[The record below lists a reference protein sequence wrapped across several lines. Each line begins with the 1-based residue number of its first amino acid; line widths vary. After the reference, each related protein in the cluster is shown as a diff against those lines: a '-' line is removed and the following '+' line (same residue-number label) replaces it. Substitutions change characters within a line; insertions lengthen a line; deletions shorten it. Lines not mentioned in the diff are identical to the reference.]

1 MHRKVHPTASER
13 PYATIL
19 AVIIAALLFL
29 NVFNQGTYGRY
40 YFSSSLVD
48 DDRKLELGN
57 TQSLKTEI
65 AGYWKE
71 VRTSLGLGLLP
82 DTVLFHGKVN
92 GLDDSSH
99 STPTGRGNARKNVID
114 LFSNRLY
121 RERLGRLHPAHL
133 RRRDIPDSEE
143 TDVSYARENIDE
155 LSLAQAWDDNIDYY
169 DMTNGQPG
177 LVCLMNLSFGSRRK
191 RKVKPQQMLYPDKIS
206 RSFKPNNSIRNLFPQ
221 LVLASHFIISSYF
234 LIHSQRLLPTNHVYC
249 AGR

>member
-1 MHRKVHPTASER
+1 M
-13 PYATIL
+13 
-19 AVIIAALLFL
+19 
-29 NVFNQGTYGRY
+29 
-40 YFSSSLVD
+40 D
-48 DDRKLELGN
+48 DDTKLELGN

-82 DTVLFHGKVN
+82 DTILFHGKVN

-99 STPTGRGNARKNVID
+99 STSTGRGNARKNVIN

-121 RERLGRLHPAHL
+121 RERLGRFHPAHL

-169 DMTNGQPG
+169 DTANGQPG
-177 LVCLMNLSFGSRRK
+177 PEPFLAKDSELSRILSVQAHAAAFRAIAARELRQHHHHHSSN
-191 RKVKPQQMLYPDKIS
+191 KPHGFL
-206 RSFKPNNSIRNLFPQ
+206 RS
-221 LVLASHFIISSYF
+221 
-234 LIHSQRLLPTNHVYC
+234 
-249 AGR
+249 

>member
-1 MHRKVHPTASER
+1 M
-13 PYATIL
+13 
-19 AVIIAALLFL
+19 
-29 NVFNQGTYGRY
+29 
-40 YFSSSLVD
+40 D

-99 STPTGRGNARKNVID
+99 STPTGRGNAHKNVID

-133 RRRDIPDSEE
+133 RRRDIPDSKE

-177 LVCLMNLSFGSRRK
+177 PEPFLAKDSELSRILSVQAHAAAFRAIAARELRQHHHHHSSN
-191 RKVKPQQMLYPDKIS
+191 KPHGFL
-206 RSFKPNNSIRNLFPQ
+206 RS
-221 LVLASHFIISSYF
+221 
-234 LIHSQRLLPTNHVYC
+234 
-249 AGR
+249 